1 MVNYSNNLR
10 KIIFQCAGNLISLA
24 DRSFIPNGTNVLKH
38 LKTFMIGYLY
48 PGQVFVSTNSL
59 CVKIKLIPLLF
70 SVLRFPR
77 NLPRILQ
84 IFHNQNWLKRTR
96 CYRFSC
102 TTKDINLFKILFYIL
117 SENLKM
123 YKLQQRKTEKY
134 FDTQTHA

>member
-1 MVNYSNNLR
+1 MVNYNNNLR

-70 SVLRFPR
+70 SFLRFPR
-77 NLPRILQ
+77 NHPKILQ
-84 IFHNQNWLKRTR
+84 IFHDQNWLKRTR
-96 CYRFSC
+96 CCWFLC
-102 TTKDINLFKILFYIL
+102 TTKNISSFLYYIWKCIITTTTK
-117 SENLKM
+117 NLK
-123 YKLQQRKTEKY
+123 
-134 FDTQTHA
+134 FDTHA